1 MPKLKTNKT
10 IAKRFMVKRS
20 KKGVKIMKRTD
31 GQDHF
36 NARETGKVKRNKR
49 SDRTMTNTVKETIL
63 RGMPYA

>member
-1 MPKLKTNKT
+1 MKLKTNKA

-20 KKGVKIMKRTD
+20 KKGVKIMKRVD

-36 NARETGKVKRNKR
+36 NARESGKVGRNKR
-49 SDRTMTNTVKETIL
+49 RDITMSNTVKDTIL